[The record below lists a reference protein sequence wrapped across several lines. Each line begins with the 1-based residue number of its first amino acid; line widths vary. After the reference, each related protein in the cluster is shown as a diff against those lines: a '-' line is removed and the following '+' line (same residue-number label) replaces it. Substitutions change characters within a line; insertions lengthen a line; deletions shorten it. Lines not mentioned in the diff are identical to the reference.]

1 MYFVVSDKLYL
12 SLILL
17 SYPRCLQT
25 CSMYV
30 FCGGFWGSGDKHI
43 QCVRHCRKM
52 SFRLRTQA
60 GISLGVS

>member
-1 MYFVVSDKLYL
+1 MYYVVYDQLNL

-30 FCGGFWGSGDKHI
+30 FCGGLGVLGQRPIYMGDAAA
-43 QCVRHCRKM
+43 RH
-52 SFRLRTQA
+52 RLRREVRTA
-60 GISLGVS
+60 VLPFV